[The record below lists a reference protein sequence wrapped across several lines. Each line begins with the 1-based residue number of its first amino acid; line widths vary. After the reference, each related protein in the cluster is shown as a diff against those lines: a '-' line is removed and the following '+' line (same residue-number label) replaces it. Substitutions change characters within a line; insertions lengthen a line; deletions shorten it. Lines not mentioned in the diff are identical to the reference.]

1 MPEMILK
8 RTVEGSETWN
18 GKGEVTSAE
27 IKYLVIHP
35 ATKRAAMQACFTDAP
50 DHIEAENADSL
61 SKSGV
66 RFDGI
71 SGDGCYEIS
80 VLYEEESDNA
90 GGEYSSGSDVD
101 KVVASSFDCG
111 GGTRHI
117 THGTEQVIIDGE
129 LDPGG
134 AIGWNGKY
142 GSESQIAGVDI
153 PAAQIRESY
162 TRRISKTKLT
172 TAFRRKVASMV
183 GSVNNAPYKGWNPG
197 EVLFLGCT
205 YSSSNENKKQTTVD
219 VVYNFAIRTNEES
232 FTCNGKTYSCQ
243 KKGHEYVWMI
253 SDTVVKEGEAPKL
266 DIKGIYHEKN
276 ICPGVDFGEFGLGR

>member
-1 MPEMILK
+1 MPDMILN
-8 RTVEGSETWN
+8 RTTEGSETWN
-18 GKGEVTSAE
+18 GSGEVTSAE
-27 IKYLVIHP
+27 IKYLVVNP
-35 ATKRAAMQACFTDAP
+35 TTKRAAMQACFDDAP
-50 DHIEAENADSL
+50 AHIEPDNADSL

-80 VLYEEESDNA
+80 VLYEEDSSTS
-90 GGEYSSGSDVD
+90 GEYSSSSSDTD
-101 KVVASSFDCG
+101 KIVAFNFDCG

-117 THGTEQVIIDGE
+117 THSSRQEIIAGE

-172 TAFRRKVASMV
+172 TAVRRKIASIV
-183 GSVNNAPYKGWNPG
+183 GSVNNSAYKGWNQG

-205 YSSSNENKKQTTVD
+205 YSSSEENKKQTTVD
-219 VVYNFAIRTNEES
+219 VVYNFAISTNEES
-232 FTCNGKTYSCQ
+232 FTCNGKTYSCK
-243 KKGHEYVWMI
+243 KKGHQYVWTI
-253 SDTVVKEGEAPKL
+253 SETVVKEGDSPKL
-266 DIKGIYHEKN
+266 DVKGIYLETV
-276 ICPGVDFGEFGLGR
+276 CAEVDFGELGLGR